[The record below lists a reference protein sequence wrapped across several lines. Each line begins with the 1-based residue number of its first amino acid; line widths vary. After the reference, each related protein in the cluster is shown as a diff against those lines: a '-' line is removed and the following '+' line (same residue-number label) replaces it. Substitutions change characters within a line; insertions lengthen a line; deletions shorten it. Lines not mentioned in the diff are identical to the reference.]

1 MKIKF
6 TTNKVNSHSH
16 RAWVAAAI
24 FLPLLTACSTGDTHD
39 NWFSWSSPSAQNSD
53 SSREADLATKA
64 RAFNQAACG
73 LFFGQ
78 NDVPAGDVDIPAS
91 EEKTSAISLGESPQE
106 TLLQAITYDMGKDYE
121 RARRLYVWLTATP
134 PNMQVDLDCGQGI
147 RLSGSIN
154 SLAQRRL
161 VALDALA
168 PEFARS
174 DEIDSVVATA
184 TVAAG
189 PVLPTPPKVD
199 RDTRF
204 YEASGAINAEPEVRT
219 GPVVRMDMPVS
230 SNTAQLTRV
239 DKRPQ
244 VKTDAEAPA
253 RSSSLSSPP
262 TIAGSA
268 ASTEHN
274 GAVIASNNRPVTQG
288 TLDIADPPPA
298 PSTIEIPIAPAPE
311 PAAAKSRAQQP
322 PKIETTAPS
331 ENVVMRTKAA
341 SDVPASSEASS
352 DAPYY
357 AAQLAAYRSRERAEN
372 AWGKFQN
379 TANGILSTAEHE
391 IVSIAIE
398 GKGLYF
404 RLLTGKYGT
413 SSEAKQACNN
423 LKTAGIDCLVRR
435 VTP

>member
-1 MKIKF
+1 M
-6 TTNKVNSHSH
+6 
-16 RAWVAAAI
+16 
-24 FLPLLTACSTGDTHD
+24 
-39 NWFSWSSPSAQNSD
+39 
-53 SSREADLATKA
+53 
-64 RAFNQAACG
+64 
-73 LFFGQ
+73 
-78 NDVPAGDVDIPAS
+78 PAS
-91 EEKTSAISLGESPQE
+91 EDETSGISLDESPQE
-106 TLLQAITYDMGKDYE
+106 TLLQAIAYDMRQDYE
-121 RARRLYVWLTATP
+121 PARRLYVWLTATP
-134 PNMQVDLDCGQGI
+134 PDMRIDLDCGQGV

-161 VALDALA
+161 VALDASA

-189 PVLPTPPKVD
+189 PELPTPPKVD

-244 VKTDAEAPA
+244 VKPDVAAPA
-253 RSSSLSSPP
+253 RSSSLSSTP

-268 ASTEHN
+268 ASTEHD
-274 GAVIASNNRPVTQG
+274 GAVIASNNRPVAQG
-288 TLDIADPPPA
+288 TLDIGDQNPA
-298 PSTIEIPIAPAPE
+298 PSMIEIPIGSQSAPTPAVARSKAP
-311 PAAAKSRAQQP
+311 QP
-322 PKIETTAPS
+322 PKIENTAPS
-331 ENVVMRTKAA
+331 ENVVKQTKAA
-341 SDVPASSEASS
+341 SDVTASPEAPS
-352 DAPYY
+352 ATPYY
-357 AAQLAAYRSRERAEN
+357 AAQLAAYRSRERAES
-372 AWGKFQN
+372 AWVKFQN
-379 TANGILSTAEHE
+379 TANGVLSAADHE
-391 IVSIAIE
+391 VVSIAIE

-413 SSEAKQACNN
+413 SSEASQACSN